1 MTTHSIRDRILQALY
16 ETRSRSPLQTLSFES
31 LMRRTGLPRDT
42 LKQEAAY
49 LESKGYLLVQTTQVD
64 VRVYTYLQLTPS
76 GVDYVEQ
83 KRREPVPTPP
93 AATLVIWLRQQTDGT
108 HEVLVT
114 FRLSDSAI
122 DEHPLED
129 NSPTVALDPLFLLPH
144 SLDIEAYGD
153 ALRNTLFA
161 DPDFA
166 LALVRAQERAR
177 GAGVPLRLRLQ
188 LDGDDPALHAVRWEL
203 LRDPQ
208 SNQFLCL
215 SDRLRLARY
224 VSSAAPAQATSGA
237 PASLS
242 VLVAVASPSDSER
255 YGLPMIDADA
265 QIVQAR
271 KALDGYTVE
280 VLRHATLPGLAERL
294 RAGPVILYLICHGAL
309 LENVGSCLY
318 LEDLD
323 GAAAP
328 TPADRVCAVIAGLAT
343 QPRLTV
349 LAACQS
355 AGSLQ
360 LPRTGLIAIGPQLAQ
375 AGLGAVLAMYDNIAV
390 DTMAAGMSVLFD
402 ELRRHGNI
410 DRAVTAMR
418 MVLVARADDWWQP
431 VLYLRLRDGQLWP
444 PGLPSQ

>member
-1 MTTHSIRDRILQALY
+1 LTTHSRRDRILLALY
-16 ETRSRSPLQTLSFES
+16 ETRARGPLQTLSLES
-31 LMRRTGLPRDT
+31 LMRHTGLPRDA
-42 LKQEAAY
+42 LKQEAVY

-83 KRREPVPTPP
+83 KRREPTPTPP
-93 AATLVIWLRQQTDGT
+93 AATLVIWLRQQQEGR
-108 HEVLVT
+108 HEALVT

-129 NSPTVALDPLFLLPH
+129 RSPTLALNPLFLLAH
-144 SLDIEAYGD
+144 TLEIEAYGD
-153 ALRNTLFA
+153 ALRNLLFA
-161 DPDFA
+161 EPNFA
-166 LALVRAQERAR
+166 LALVRAQERAL
-177 GAGVPLRLRLQ
+177 GAGIPLRLRIQ

-208 SNQFLCL
+208 SNQFVCL

-224 VSSAAPAQATSGA
+224 VGSAAPAQATSDA
-237 PASLS
+237 ARPLS
-242 VLVAVASPSDSER
+242 VLVALASPSDSGR
-255 YGLPMIDADA
+255 YGLPMIDAAA
-265 QIVQAR
+265 QIAQAQQ
-271 KALDGYTVE
+271 ALDGYAVE
-280 VLRHATLPGLAERL
+280 VLPHATLPGLAERL
-294 RAGPVILYLICHGAL
+294 RAGPAVLYLICHGAL
-309 LENVGSCLY
+309 LDDGSSCLY

-323 GAAAP
+323 GTAAP
-328 TPADRVCAVIAGLAT
+328 TPAERLSMIIAGLAT

-360 LPRTGLIAIGPQLAQ
+360 PPRTGLIAIGPQLAQ
-375 AGLGAVLAMYDNIAV
+375 AGLGAVLAMHDNVAV
-390 DTMAAGMSVLFD
+390 DTVAAGMSVLFD

-410 DRAVTAMR
+410 DRAVTTMR
-418 MVLVARADDWWQP
+418 TVLAARADDWWQP

-444 PGLPSQ
+444 AGLPEQ